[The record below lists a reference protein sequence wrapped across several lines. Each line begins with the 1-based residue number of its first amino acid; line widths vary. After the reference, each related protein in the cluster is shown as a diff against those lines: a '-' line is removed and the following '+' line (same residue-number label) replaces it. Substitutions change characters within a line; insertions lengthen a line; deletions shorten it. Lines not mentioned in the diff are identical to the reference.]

1 MTAAAV
7 LMAQVQARLAED
19 PVHVRE
25 ALTLIADPDALPA
38 PNRLSDTARTVN
50 TNRLAQAREEFF
62 SHAYRGEQVRAQL
75 GGITRQALNQR
86 VRAGKLLALPA
97 ANTSWFPDWQFTPAG
112 DVVAGLEKLLAVLPG
127 SPLAADRLVRSPV
140 PEERGRSVADLLAAG
155 KLPLAV
161 HYAGTA
167 GGDR

>member
-1 MTAAAV
+1 
-7 LMAQVQARLAED
+7 
-19 PVHVRE
+19 
-25 ALTLIADPDALPA
+25 
-38 PNRLSDTARTVN
+38 
-50 TNRLAQAREEFF
+50 
-62 SHAYRGEQVRAQL
+62 
-75 GGITRQALNQR
+75 
-86 VRAGKLLALPA
+86 
-97 ANTSWFPDWQFTPAG
+97 
-112 DVVAGLEKLLAVLPG
+112 VAGLEKLLAVLPG